1 MQGVCFLLSACL
13 LLNFLRQNLRN
24 VKRFEP
30 NMKFFTSYLTFLATV
45 GLMTAPLAAQNTSF
59 VGPDPGSLV
68 IIGGGSLSD
77 TIYQRIID
85 QAGGNDAPL
94 VVVPTADGAESYDQ
108 DAAGAA
114 NFRRLGSTNV
124 TVLHT
129 YDPQV
134 ANTEA
139 FIQPLLQ
146 AKGVFFGG
154 GRQWRLVDAYA
165 GTLAEQA
172 FQGVLDRGGVI
183 SGSSAGASIQGSF
196 LARGD
201 TQNNQVMVGDHQV
214 GFGYIKNTAIDQHVL
229 VRNRLFDMF
238 DILKVRPELLAFGI
252 DENTA
257 LVVSKNDAEVIGASY
272 VAVYDG
278 GFWSREGSDLK
289 NLPNASSI
297 FYYLRSG
304 DKYDLGAR
312 KVVEPTEQVEQT

>member
-1 MQGVCFLLSACL
+1 MHLT
-13 LLNFLRQNLRN
+13 
-24 VKRFEP
+24 
-30 NMKFFTSYLTFLATV
+30 FFTAL
-45 GLMTAPLAAQNTSF
+45 GLIIDLLAAQNSSSS
-59 VGPDPGSLV
+59 VGPDTGSLV

-77 TIYQRIID
+77 NIYQRIID
-85 QAGGNDAPL
+85 LAGGNDSPI
-94 VVVPTADGAESYDQ
+94 VVVPTADGAPSYDQ

-114 NFRRLGSTNV
+114 NFRRLGATTV
-124 TVLHT
+124 TVVHT
-129 YDPQV
+129 YDPQT

-139 FIQPLLQ
+139 FVQPLRQ
-146 AKGVFFGG
+146 ARAVFFGG

-183 SGSSAGASIQGSF
+183 AGSSAGASIQGSF

-201 TQNNQVMVGDHQV
+201 TQNNQVMIGDHQV

-238 DILKVRPELLAFGI
+238 DILRVRPELLAFGI

-289 NLPNASSI
+289 NLPDGPNR

-304 DKYDLGAR
+304 DRYDLGER
-312 KVVEPTEQVEQT
+312 KVVVEPTE